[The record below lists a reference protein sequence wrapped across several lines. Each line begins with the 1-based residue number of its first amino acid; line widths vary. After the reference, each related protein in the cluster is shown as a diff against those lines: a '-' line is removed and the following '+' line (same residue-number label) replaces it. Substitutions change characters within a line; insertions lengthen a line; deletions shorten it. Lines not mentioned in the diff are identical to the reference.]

1 MSTVSDIKSG
11 LINSRAA
18 TSLMIMGLRSGT
30 LIAKFALTV
39 YIARFLGLEALGTY
53 GLIVGLAMTVP
64 VATNFSMML
73 VLSRRAVTQSLP
85 EVTGVLR
92 HYVRIQVAMYATGLA
107 LALASGIIWDQWLFA
122 ATVVVIVALEQAND
136 DIFTLLNHLRQPRLA
151 NLLMLIRYAGWI
163 WPFVALSLLFPS
175 MRDLPHLLGFWV
187 AGCLVPIAV
196 FCFVARSWPWRN
208 AAAKI
213 DLRQWLTGTLREGRI
228 LYVNNIANVL
238 GQYLDRFLV
247 GLFLGLEL
255 TGVYVLFWSI
265 GNALSNLIG
274 TSVTQIAIPNLI
286 NAHREKTGTYWRMF
300 RALMIET
307 ALSSIALVIVGGLM
321 FQFVLPYLNRPI
333 ALDWIPA
340 FWLVLVGFVL
350 RNAYEVQG
358 VVFYSQS
365 LDRLTLWSGAVVL
378 LISAGT
384 NLALIPVWSLYGTA
398 AAIILAYL
406 VGLAVRGVIVA
417 RHCE

>member
-1 MSTVSDIKSG
+1 MSAASDTKPG

-39 YIARFLGLEALGTY
+39 YVARFLGLEALGTY

-64 VATNFSMML
+64 VATNLSMML

-92 HYVRIQVAMYATGLA
+92 HYVRIQVVMYAAGLA
-107 LALASGIIWDQWLFA
+107 VALASAVIWDQWLFA

-163 WPFVALSLLFPS
+163 WPFIALSLLFPS
-175 MRDLPHLLGFWV
+175 MRDLPTLLGFWI
-187 AGCLVPIAV
+187 AGCLAPIAV
-196 FCFVARSWPWRN
+196 FCFVARDWPWRN
-208 AAAKI
+208 AAATVG
-213 DLRQWLTGTLREGRI
+213 LRPWLIGTLREGRI

-340 FWLVLVGFVL
+340 FWLVLLGFVL

-365 LDRLTLWSGAVVL
+365 LDRLTLWSGSVVL
-378 LISAGT
+378 LISLGT

-398 AAIILAYL
+398 AAIILAYS